1 MLIAKQRFV
10 LESSAVLDTQE
21 VRQLEAVREDAGL
34 LWRHLQEPDV
44 TDVVVNGDGKVWV
57 KRARVG
63 FADAGLFPP
72 QAAKRLLL
80 QIASIKQVEFN
91 HRHPILQTD
100 FPLDGSRIEGVCSPV
115 THGAILAL
123 RTRPH
128 KIYTIEDFR
137 ETKIVTNKHDPVN
150 SRRRSSRLLSAIEDS
165 DHAGIIELAVRN
177 YLNIVI
183 AGATGSG
190 KTTGINMLLD
200 LVKRRCPNDRVV
212 TIEDTMELQCNVPN
226 TVALF
231 ENETHNITMWDCLKA
246 SMRLIPTRIVV
257 GEVRDAAAHVM
268 LMAWQTG
275 HPGGFCSVHANDAL
289 EALYRIERCLAS
301 PGRHGGAQSAGSV
314 VNVRSEIARIVNL
327 VLFFEGDDELPAGR
341 KLREVLLVKR
351 YDPEMDRYDV
361 EYV

>member
-1 MLIAKQRFV
+1 VLITKQRFV

-21 VRQLEAVREDAGL
+21 IRQLEAVRGDAGL
-34 LWRHLQEPDV
+34 LWQHLQEPDV
-44 TDVVVNGDGKVWV
+44 TDVVVNADGKVWV
-57 KRARVG
+57 KRAGLG

-72 QAAKRLLL
+72 QATKRLLL

-123 RTRPH
+123 RTRPR
-128 KIYTIEDFR
+128 KVYTLQDFIDNQ
-137 ETKIVTNKHDPVN
+137 IVTDKSDPVN
-150 SRRRSSRLLSAIEDS
+150 ARRRSARLMAALAEL
-165 DHAGIIELAVRN
+165 DHGQIIDLAVRN

-190 KTTGINMLLD
+190 KTIGINMLLD

-231 ENETHNITMWDCLKA
+231 ENETHNVTCGIA
-246 SMRLIPTRIVV
+246 SRRVCV
-257 GEVRDAAAHVM
+257 
-268 LMAWQTG
+268 
-275 HPGGFCSVHANDAL
+275 
-289 EALYRIERCLAS
+289 
-301 PGRHGGAQSAGSV
+301 
-314 VNVRSEIARIVNL
+314 
-327 VLFFEGDDELPAGR
+327 
-341 KLREVLLVKR
+341 
-351 YDPEMDRYDV
+351 
-361 EYV
+361 

>member
-1 MLIAKQRFV
+1 MLITKQRFV

-21 VRQLEAVREDAGL
+21 IRQLEAIREDAGV

-44 TDVVVNGDGKVWV
+44 TDVVVNADGKVWV
-57 KRARVG
+57 KRAGIG
-63 FADAGLFPP
+63 FADAGIFPP
-72 QAAKRLLL
+72 QATKRLLL

-123 RTRPH
+123 RTRPG
-128 KIYTIEDFR
+128 KIYTLEDFID
-137 ETKIVTNKHDPVN
+137 TKIVTDKSDPTN
-150 SRRRSSRLLSAIEDS
+150 ARRRSARLMAALGEL
-165 DHAGIIELAVRN
+165 DHGQIIDLAVRN
-177 YLNIVI
+177 YLNVVI

-231 ENETHNITMWDCLKA
+231 ENETHNVTMWDCLKA

-275 HPGGFCSVHANDAL
+275 HPGGFASVHATHAL
-289 EALYRIERCLAS
+289 EALYRIERCLSS
-301 PGRHGGAQSAGSV
+301 PGRQGIHAPASWA
-314 VNVRSEIARIVNL
+314 NTRSEIARVVNL

-341 KLREVLLVKR
+341 KLREVLLVKG
-351 YDPEMDRYDV
+351 YDPETDRYDY